1 LVLRKD
7 YSKLDSYYITPKSK
21 KLRSR
26 NAIASYLKDRPQP
39 NGVSALDF
47 DFSSPKIM
55 QDTIPEFIKQH
66 KDSGKRK
73 AKIAK
78 DEV

>member
-1 LVLRKD
+1 
-7 YSKLDSYYITPKSK
+7 LDSYYITPTADK
-21 KLRSR
+21 KLRTC
-26 NAIASYLKDRPQP
+26 NEIAAYLNHYPELT
-39 NGVSALDF
+39 GVSASDF

-55 QDTIPEFIKQH
+55 QDTIPEYIEQSANK
-66 KDSGKRK
+66 K